1 MYKIQEYTFCKNTNK
16 KTENEHIGMFA
27 SVGEGEWEWIF

>member
-27 SVGEGEWEWIF
+27 SVGGEWEWIF